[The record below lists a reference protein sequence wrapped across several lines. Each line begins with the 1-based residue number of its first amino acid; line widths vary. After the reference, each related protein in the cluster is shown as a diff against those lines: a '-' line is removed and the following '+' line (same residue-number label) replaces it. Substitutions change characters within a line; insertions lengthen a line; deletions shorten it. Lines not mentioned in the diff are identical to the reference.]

1 MSIPT
6 TELRVIETDGTFRR
20 ARSSV
25 TRRPV
30 ITTEEVGDTEV
41 LARTLAAH
49 SRDIET
55 LQRVSPRP
63 RVIFRVLVE
72 TGASAYITTQLGHGL
87 GANVV
92 VRLDSTES
100 EYAGTL
106 APAINYRT
114 DLSDD
119 TTAVVHIAQSATVE
133 YVAVISIEAV

>member
-100 EYAGTL
+100 SYAGVL
-106 APAINYRT
+106 SPAINYRT

-133 YVAVISIEAV
+133 YVAVVSIEAV

>member
-1 MSIPT
+1 MTIPT
-6 TELRVIETDGTFRR
+6 SELRVIETDGTFRR

-100 EYAGTL
+100 SYAGVL
-106 APAINYRT
+106 SPAINYRT